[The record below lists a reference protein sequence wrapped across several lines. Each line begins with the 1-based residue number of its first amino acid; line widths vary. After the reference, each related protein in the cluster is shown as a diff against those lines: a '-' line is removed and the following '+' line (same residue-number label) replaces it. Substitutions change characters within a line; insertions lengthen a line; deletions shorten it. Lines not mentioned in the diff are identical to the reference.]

1 MTIEEQA
8 REVAELKRQASDA
21 LAAGK
26 IEEWLEIICQR
37 TNAVERLQNALLERS
52 VVVAKDPEAARIL
65 REIDLT
71 EIEHLDT
78 LGRRLLYS
86 WFSDR
91 DYALGLSRVNTLISP
106 ITIPPELRAFVEEA
120 RQCYALSQ
128 SNAVYSLSRTILEAA
143 VNDLCVRTRRMPK
156 YIVDEALFDDE
167 RYSFRNR
174 LKLLA
179 DGPRT
184 SRICDHYKLLC
195 RVVHGSV
202 TVSCGEAL
210 AGLLETLGFVH
221 YLYAI
226 NQHGIQGGA

>member
-1 MTIEEQA
+1 M
-8 REVAELKRQASDA
+8 VASMQNYQTQKPRKAQNPILS
-21 LAAGK
+21 
-26 IEEWLEIICQR
+26 
-37 TNAVERLQNALLERS
+37 TN
-52 VVVAKDPEAARIL
+52 RI
-65 REIDLT
+65 
-71 EIEHLDT
+71 
-78 LGRRLLYS
+78 GMLYS

-106 ITIPPELRAFVEEA
+106 IAIPPELRTFVEEA

-179 DGPRT
+179 DGPR
-184 SRICDHYKLLC
+184 
-195 RVVHGSV
+195 
-202 TVSCGEAL
+202 VS
-210 AGLLETLGFVH
+210 
-221 YLYAI
+221 
-226 NQHGIQGGA
+226 